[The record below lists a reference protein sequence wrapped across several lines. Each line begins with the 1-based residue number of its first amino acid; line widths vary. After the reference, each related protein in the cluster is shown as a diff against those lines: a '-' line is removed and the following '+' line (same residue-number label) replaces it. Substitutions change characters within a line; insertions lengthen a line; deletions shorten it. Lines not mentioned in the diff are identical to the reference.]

1 MVIIRLRPGGKKK
14 SPFYHIV
21 AADSRM
27 PLTGRYIERIGFYNA
42 TKSEAQSLKIDLDR
56 IDHWVNQ
63 GAQLSHGVK
72 ALCKAYRKQESQ
84 QTADEK

>member
-27 PLTGRYIERIGFYNA
+27 RLTGRYIERIGFYNA
-42 TKSEAQSLKIDLDR
+42 TKKEETSLKINLER
-56 IDHWVNQ
+56 IDHWVSQ
-63 GAQLSHGVK
+63 GAQLSNAVK
-72 ALCKAYRKQESQ
+72 SLCKVYKKQQAES
-84 QTADEK
+84 E